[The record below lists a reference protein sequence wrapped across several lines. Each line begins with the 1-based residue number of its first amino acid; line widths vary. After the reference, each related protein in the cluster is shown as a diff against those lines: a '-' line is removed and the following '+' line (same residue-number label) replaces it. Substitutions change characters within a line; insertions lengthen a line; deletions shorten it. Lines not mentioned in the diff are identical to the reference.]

1 MKRQPLRKLFSENKQ
16 ILYFLLFILAE
27 ILYFLT
33 QLYGGEYHVIHT
45 RLDDFI
51 PFLPV
56 FVIPYVIWY
65 LYVPFSMLY
74 TCFTD
79 KSAFKKQIITVFS
92 GMAVCIATFIVFP
105 TSIDFRPNAEGNGFF
120 LWICRIIFSKD
131 KPVNVF
137 PSMHCYEAV
146 IIHLTT
152 FRSTPLK
159 KNIPLRAS
167 SAVLAVLIC
176 LSTVFIKQHSV
187 IDLFGG
193 VALAVILYAA
203 VYVIPWKS
211 IHKPKKTRNDA

>member
-1 MKRQPLRKLFSENKQ
+1 MKRQTLRKLFSENKQ
-16 ILYFLLFILAE
+16 ILYFLFFILAE

-33 QLYGGEYHVIHT
+33 QLYGGEYNVIHT

-105 TSIDFRPNAEGNGFF
+105 SAVDFRPNAEGDGFF
-120 LWICRIIFSKD
+120 LWVCRIIFSKD

-159 KNIPLRAS
+159 NNIPLRAA

-211 IHKPKKTRNDA
+211 IHKPKKTRNYA